1 MTTIRIICKQVPE
14 SLLVR
19 CDLSRSESP
28 VQVNYLAEESSVF
41 EGTQWQCADTR
52 HTRDGLASIGSQLLH
67 DALQWEGGEFTT
79 RYEVVSG

>member
-1 MTTIRIICKQVPE
+1 MTTLKITCPAARE

-28 VQVNYLAEESSVF
+28 IQVHYLADASSVW

-52 HTRDGLASIGSQLLH
+52 HTRDGLASIGSQLLC
-67 DALQWEGGEFTT
+67 DAIELQHGECETT
-79 RYEVVSG
+79 YEIVDG